1 MLISTYKNGFDTK
14 SIVTEDIIAILS
26 GIKTGRWQDECLPIM
41 NEPDEKKRRELK
53 KHLPNYTISGR
64 FDKGRADKTLI
75 EHSNLIGI
83 DFDHVDNING
93 LVNQLKSDPYT
104 FSAFKSVSHTG
115 VCAIVKID
123 GQKHLE
129 SFNGLAQYYWDRM
142 RVKIDPTC
150 KNLSRI
156 RYVSFDP
163 DLFINEKS
171 KVFKTYVEERQSA
184 NDERIPHSD
193 ARFGFVLDNIEK
205 AEKDITGNYVTWVK
219 LGFAIAHQYGKHG
232 LEFFKAI
239 SRFSDLYTEEECE
252 EQYQYC
258 CRKAPDNKNPT
269 TIKSF
274 YSEALYQGIEVFNEE
289 EKLMIKATKVAKDTG
304 MTLDQ
309 AKQMIQNEGIIPD
322 DAIISKVYQEAK
334 KEDKKSNKLDIDA
347 VKLFLKKY
355 QIKKNEITRKY
366 EWNGKEMITE
376 DFNTIFLEA
385 KKVFEKLSNDMFL
398 SIIYSHFTPMYNP
411 IKEYLDSIIWDE
423 QDRIEPLVNCI
434 TSDTGTPMYRYSAVR
449 SWLLGIIESVYTD
462 NPNVLQLILAGKQ
475 NTGKSVFFKNLLPDK
490 LKRYFGLSQLDN
502 GKDDQILMCDKLIIL
517 DDEYSGKLKDDARNI
532 KRLLSAPHF
541 DLREPYGKQNVKMKR
556 IATLCATS
564 NETQILNDVTGNR
577 RILVLE
583 ITGKFDYELYNS
595 IDKEQL
601 FGQLLTLHKRGFE
614 AQLNDEMIDKIKEYT
629 HGRNSEPN
637 KEEEC
642 LEKLFHNPE
651 VHDGYSYFTNTEI
664 VSLIFERMKINV
676 SPRKLGTTLKALG
689 YVTKKKN
696 QVWKYQIVLKNG

>member
-41 NEPDEKKRRELK
+41 NEPDEKKRRESK

-123 GQKHLE
+123 GQKHFE

-150 KNLSRI
+150 KNISRI

-274 YSEALYQGIEVFNEE
+274 YSEASYQGIQVFTEE
-289 EKLMIKATKVAKDTG
+289 EKLMIKATEVAKDTG

-322 DAIISKVYQEAK
+322 DAIISKVYQESK
-334 KEDKKSNKLDIDA
+334 KEEKKSNKLDIDA
-347 VKLFLKKY
+347 VKLFLRRY
-355 QIKKNEITRKY
+355 QIKKNEVTRKY
-366 EWNGKEMITE
+366 EWNGNEMNTE

-385 KKVFEKLSNDMFL
+385 KGKFEKLSNDMFL
-398 SIIYSHFTPMYNP
+398 SIIFSHFTPIYNP
-411 IKEYLDSIIWDE
+411 IKDYFDSLEWDGE
-423 QDRIEPLVNCI
+423 DRIKPLVESIN
-434 TSDTGTPMYRYSAVR
+434 SDTGDIDYRLIAVQ
-449 SWLLGIIESVYTD
+449 SWLLGIIESIYID
-462 NPNVLQLILAGKQ
+462 NPNILQLIFAGKQ
-475 NTGKSVFFKNLLPDK
+475 NTGKSVFFKQLLPK
-490 LKRYFGLSQLDN
+490 QLSRYFGLSQLDN
-502 GKDDQILMCDKLIIL
+502 GKDDQILMCEKLLIL
-517 DDEYSGKLKDDARNI
+517 DDEYSGKAKDDARLI

-541 DLREPYGKQNVKMKR
+541 DIREPYGRQNVKMKR
-556 IATLCATS
+556 IASLCATT
-564 NETQILNDVTGNR
+564 NETKILNDTTGNR

-583 ITGKFDYELYNS
+583 IIGKFDYKLYNS
-595 IDKEQL
+595 VDKEQL
-601 FGQLLTLHKRGFE
+601 FAQLYSMHKAGYE
-614 AQLNDEMIDKIKEYT
+614 AQLNDHMIDLIKEYT
-629 HGRNSEPN
+629 HVRNSEPSV
-637 KEEEC
+637 EEEC
-642 LEKLFHNPE
+642 LEKLFHPATI
-651 VHDGYSYFTNTEI
+651 HDGYSYLTNTEI
-664 VSLIFERMKINV
+664 VSIIMDTMKLRV
-676 SPRKLGTTLKALG
+676 GTKKLGIALKTLG
-689 YVTKKKN
+689 YEPKKKN
-696 QVWKYQIVLKNG
+696 GVQKYQIMPK